1 MLAAYH
7 HPDTVA
13 EFQYE
18 LRPRKEIRISP
29 TYMYK
34 GELRHTWDLKV

>member
-18 LRPRKEIRISP
+18 LGPRKEICIAP
-29 TYMYK
+29 TYMYN
-34 GELRHTWDLKV
+34 GELWNARDLKV